1 MIIVDTE
8 KYKDE
13 NQNHPK
19 CHHPYIRTGNILTYI
34 ELYFANSVIVLLFI
48 KRR

>member
-13 NQNHPK
+13 NQIHLK
-19 CHHPYIRTGNILTYI
+19 SHHPYICTDNILTYMV
-34 ELYFANSVIVLLFI
+34 LYFANSVIVLLFI